1 MFLVTKMAPWLAL
14 FDFSFPFS
22 LGQNILFGVSVG
34 IGIGIGIGAG
44 MAASRRAFPFQAEDQ
59 RLVVLFNELVTEI
72 RELRSAVMKLEVCCS
87 KDNPEVFLPLRDKGS
102 EGEETDDLE
111 EFYEM
116 SMEEPLQSAPEI
128 VNLKEVIDEVDALHS
143 SNNTEDKYKIH
154 GLLETR
160 LQKDQQSCELTWRY
174 ARSFFDIA
182 SLKGKHGDF
191 EGKRSFL
198 YEGVSKAERA
208 LQLDCK
214 SSLAHK
220 WYAITVGS
228 TSEFE
233 PLLNQ
238 ITLGAKYKDHIETA
252 IELDNNDPSLYH
264 LLGRWCFE
272 IAMLSW
278 WKRRAAATLVAEPPT
293 SSLEEALRNFLKA
306 EEIKPDFWLANLY
319 WIGKCYY
326 EKGDY
331 QKAAE
336 YLRKALS
343 LPVSSEDDRE
353 SHNLA
358 EELIGSL

>member
-1 MFLVTKMAPWLAL
+1 M
-14 FDFSFPFS
+14 
-22 LGQNILFGVSVG
+22 
-34 IGIGIGIGAG
+34 
-44 MAASRRAFPFQAEDQ
+44 
-59 RLVVLFNELVTEI
+59 
-72 RELRSAVMKLEVCCS
+72 
-87 KDNPEVFLPLRDKGS
+87 
-102 EGEETDDLE
+102 
-111 EFYEM
+111 
-116 SMEEPLQSAPEI
+116 
-128 VNLKEVIDEVDALHS
+128 
-143 SNNTEDKYKIH
+143 
-154 GLLETR
+154 
-160 LQKDQQSCELTWRY
+160 
-174 ARSFFDIA
+174 
-182 SLKGKHGDF
+182 
-191 EGKRSFL
+191 
-198 YEGVSKAERA
+198 
-208 LQLDCK
+208 
-214 SSLAHK
+214 AHK

-238 ITLGAKYKDHIETA
+238 ITVGAKYKDHIETA

-343 LPVSSEDDRE
+343 LPVSSDDDRE
-353 SHNLA
+353 SHSLA